1 MAIDFESTLSCKL
14 NLKNTKDVGNMT
26 VTRYN
31 QGLKLLKEV
40 VGQGA
45 EDTLGKLKRI
55 APDVG
60 IMLAEYFGDI
70 YTRTELTIKTR
81 EMVTFSVLAATGKTP
96 QLKVHLQAAL
106 NVGWTIEEIIE
117 MVITMIPYVGFPT
130 VLNALEVVQEFIEEK
145 QVSI

>member
-1 MAIDFESTLSCKL
+1 
-14 NLKNTKDVGNMT
+14 MT
-26 VTRYN
+26 ETRYN

-60 IMLAEYFGDI
+60 VLLAEYFGDI
-70 YTRTELTIKTR
+70 YSRKALNLKTR
-81 EMVTFSVLAATGKTP
+81 EMVTFTVLAATGKIP
-96 QLKVHLQAAL
+96 QLKVHLRATL
-106 NVGWTIEEIIE
+106 NVGWTIEEINEVI
-117 MVITMIPYVGFPT
+117 ITMIPYVGFPT

-145 QVSI
+145 QVHL